1 MIAKICGIF
10 HLTFKVGLSPS
21 KKVFFIS
28 FIESPLKIMKN
39 AFSFILTTLFVLEIF
54 DVGNSL
60 IKKLRLISKFM
71 TSQTGQ
77 TIIKIHTLLNFSKS
91 IDNQVMKFGQLI
103 EYNMRNTFLQKWYT
117 KWGGEDPFTK
127 IQKWA
132 YFWINDLKCYK
143 VYSSWM
149 TKSRSTKIY

>member
-1 MIAKICGIF
+1 MQACVICLTVIAKICGIF

-28 FIESPLKIMKN
+28 FIESPLKMTKN

-77 TIIKIHTLLNFSKS
+77 TIITIHTLLNFSKS

-103 EYNMRNTFLQKWYT
+103 EYNMRNTFIQKSYT
-117 KWGGEDPFTK
+117 K
-127 IQKWA
+127 
-132 YFWINDLKCYK
+132 
-143 VYSSWM
+143 
-149 TKSRSTKIY
+149 

>member
-28 FIESPLKIMKN
+28 FIESPLKMTKN

-60 IKKLRLISKFM
+60 IRKLRLISKFM

-77 TIIKIHTLLNFSKS
+77 TIITIHTLLNFSKS

-103 EYNMRNTFLQKWYT
+103 EYNMRNTFLQKSYT
-117 KWGGEDPFTK
+117 KWGGEDSFRS
-127 IQKWA
+127 
-132 YFWINDLKCYK
+132 FYK
-143 VYSSWM
+143 NSKM
-149 TKSRSTKIY
+149 GIFLDQRSKML

>member
-10 HLTFKVGLSPS
+10 HLTFKIGLSPS

-28 FIESPLKIMKN
+28 FIESPLKMTKN

-77 TIIKIHTLLNFSKS
+77 TIITIHTLLNFSKS

-103 EYNMRNTFLQKWYT
+103 EYNMRNTFIQKSYT
-117 KWGGEDPFTK
+117 K
-127 IQKWA
+127 
-132 YFWINDLKCYK
+132 
-143 VYSSWM
+143 
-149 TKSRSTKIY
+149 